1 MSGLAASGAQPWWV
15 DGVLYQIYPRSFAD
29 ANGDG
34 IGDLRGITRH
44 LDHLA
49 WLGVD
54 GLWLSPITPS
64 PNRDWGYDVSDYCGI
79 DPDLG
84 TLDDLDELVAEAD
97 RRGLHIVMD
106 LVPNHSSDQH
116 PWFQDARS
124 SRDAVHRDW
133 YVWADGTPPDD
144 PNGTVPNNW
153 RSEFLDAPAW
163 SFDPTTGQWWLH
175 HFVAEQPDLNWWNE
189 DLRDEFDRILRFWF
203 DRGIAGFRID
213 VCHMIVKDKHLR
225 DNPEVDFWVD
235 HEAERF
241 NAERPELHDVLR
253 RWRRLAEE
261 YDPPRLL
268 LGETYVA
275 GSARLA
281 RFYGEGDELQLA
293 FNFPFLRSP
302 FHAEP
307 LRQFVADTEAALPEG
322 AWPVWTGSNHDHS
335 RFPTRWAQNDDR
347 RIRLGL
353 LMLLTIRGTP
363 VLYYGDEIGM
373 PDTPMIRSQLQ
384 DPVGIRNWPALEGR
398 DPERTPMHWTGGEG
412 AGFTTAGRRH
422 GCPSATTT
430 PSASRCSG
438 TIPSRCSPSA
448 GACWRSGASRE
459 DLRRGTYE
467 PVESPD
473 GVWAFRRGAAT
484 TVVLNFSSVPQRVD
498 IGGEILLSTAR
509 DRTPGTA
516 DGLDLRPWEGVVVSG

>member
-15 DGVLYQIYPRSFAD
+15 DGVLYQVYPRSFAD

-79 DPDLG
+79 DDDLG

-116 PWFQDARS
+116 PWFQDSRS
-124 SRDAVHRDW
+124 SRDAAHRDW
-133 YVWADGTPPDD
+133 YVWADGTPPGD

-153 RSEFLDAPAW
+153 RSDFLNAPAW

-225 DNPEVDFWVD
+225 DNPEVDFWVN

-307 LRQFVADTEAALPEG
+307 LRQFVGDTEAALPDG
-322 AWPVWTGSNHDHS
+322 AWPVYTGSNHDHS

-373 PDTPMIRSQLQ
+373 PDTPMIRSQLK

-398 DPERTPMHWTGGEG
+398 DPERTPMHWTSGEG
-412 AGFTTAGRRH
+412 AGFTTEG
-422 GCPSATTT
+422 TT
-430 PSASRCSG
+430 PWLPIGDNDAVNVEVQRDDPNSVLSFCRRLLALR
-438 TIPSRCSPSA
+438 
-448 GACWRSGASRE
+448 RE
-459 DLRRGTYE
+459 HEELRRGTYE
-467 PVESPD
+467 ALEAPD

-484 TVVLNFSSVPQRVD
+484 TVVLNLSSVSQRVD
-498 IGGEILLSTAR
+498 VSGDVLLSTAGER
-509 DRTPGTA
+509 PPATP
-516 DGLDLRPWEGVVVSG
+516 DGLDLRPWEGVILST